1 VDGKC
6 GIGLVL
12 SGKTSFMPVLQ
23 PYVQAIALAVM
34 PLSLKRAIKK
44 LGRDI
49 NTARRRRQLTVDMM
63 TQRASISKPT
73 YLRVEKGDP
82 NVAFGTYCMV
92 LFALGEADRIQDLLD
107 ISRDETGLLLDEAR
121 LPKRVRRKAIVP
133 EAL

>member
-1 VDGKC
+1 MSK
-6 GIGLVL
+6 LE
-12 SGKTSFMPVLQ
+12 
-23 PYVQAIALAVM
+23 AIM

-49 NTARRRRQLTVDMM
+49 NTARRRRQLTVEMM

-82 NVAFGTYCMV
+82 SVAFGTYCMV
-92 LFALGEADRIQDLLD
+92 LFALGEADR

-121 LPKRVRRKAIVP
+121 LPKRVRSKSTSP

>member
-1 VDGKC
+1 MSK
-6 GIGLVL
+6 LE
-12 SGKTSFMPVLQ
+12 
-23 PYVQAIALAVM
+23 AIM

-49 NTARRRRQLTVDMM
+49 NTARRRRQLTVEMM

-82 NVAFGTYCMV
+82 SVAFGTYCMV

-121 LPKRVRRKAIVP
+121 LPKRVRSKSTAP